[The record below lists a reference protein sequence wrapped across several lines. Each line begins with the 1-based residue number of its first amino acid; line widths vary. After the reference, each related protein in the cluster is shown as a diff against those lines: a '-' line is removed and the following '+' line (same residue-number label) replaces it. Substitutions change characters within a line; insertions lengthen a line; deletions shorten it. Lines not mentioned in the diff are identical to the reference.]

1 MSTSGE
7 ATAAPRL
14 AEGIDAI
21 TLPLAAHFEQL
32 EMFLEAQV
40 EAFEPEVRPLVRY
53 TFGHSGKKIRP
64 ILVFYAGLP
73 GSAGAPDE
81 GLIRAAAIVELV
93 HLATLVHDDILDGAD
108 TRHRVETAVAR
119 YGPHAAVL
127 LGDALFAHA
136 LKLAADFPDVT
147 VCRLVSRATRQV
159 CSGEIAQ
166 TFARKRFDISMEDYF
181 RFIDLKTAELFAVSA
196 RLGAMLGGYP
206 AAFCDAVEVFARR
219 LGAAYQIYDDLTDF
233 AGREERAGKTLGT
246 DLQSGKL
253 TLPLLLYLD
262 SLPGGGAE
270 SLRADIA
277 AGRATPESLDAAM
290 RGAGVYGRVR
300 DRFYA
305 EVDAAEAAL
314 QPYADLPAGAELPRL
329 SGFIRQAIR
338 RHVE

>member
-1 MSTSGE
+1 MSISGE
-7 ATAAPRL
+7 APAAPRL

-21 TLPLAAHFEQL
+21 TRPLAAHFEAL
-32 EMFLEAQV
+32 ETFLEAQV

-64 ILVFYAGLP
+64 ILVFYAGQ
-73 GSAGAPDE
+73 AGNSAPDE
-81 GLIRAAAIVELV
+81 GLVRAAAIVELV

-166 TFARKRFDISMEDYF
+166 TFARKRLDISMEDYF

-196 RLGAMLGGYP
+196 RLGAMLGGWP
-206 AAFCDAVEVFARR
+206 PAFCDAAEVFARR

-253 TLPLLLYLD
+253 TLPLLLHLD
-262 SLPGGGAE
+262 SLPAAE
-270 SLRADIA
+270 AERLRAEIA
-277 AGRATPESLDAAM
+277 AGHATPESLDTEM
-290 RGAGVYGRVR
+290 RGAGVYGWVR
-300 DRFYA
+300 DRFFA
-305 EVDAAEAAL
+305 EVDAAETAL
-314 QPYADLPAGAELPRL
+314 LPYADLPPGAELPRL